1 MPKLKQTFTNPP
13 SVIQLSCLYRMK
25 KQAIKRMEF
34 VCAFFLWALGKADC
48 ALFLILVVPLPPVV
62 RLLSTRRSPG
72 DSTRRAGRAAP
83 PAVLITV
90 GLSLRSSEGVEES
103 FSEWKHKASHCDVLC
118 ISRLA
123 NLHSQW
129 RQRTLECSAITYS
142 YTNGLTIGLLPIRSA
157 SIDVRGVLHAS
168 CAFVLFSVAIS
179 FSLHDAR
186 SRLLLNC
193 FLCTPIWNWCSVLS
207 RCAWHLLF

>member
-103 FSEWKHKASHCDVLC
+103 FSEGKHKASHCDVLC

-123 NLHSQW
+123 NLHSPW

-157 SIDVRGVLHAS
+157 SIDVLHVHLSCSVLLFLSLCMMHAQDCCS
-168 CAFVLFSVAIS
+168 IVL
-179 FSLHDAR
+179 
-186 SRLLLNC
+186 
-193 FLCTPIWNWCSVLS
+193 LCTHIWNWCFVIS